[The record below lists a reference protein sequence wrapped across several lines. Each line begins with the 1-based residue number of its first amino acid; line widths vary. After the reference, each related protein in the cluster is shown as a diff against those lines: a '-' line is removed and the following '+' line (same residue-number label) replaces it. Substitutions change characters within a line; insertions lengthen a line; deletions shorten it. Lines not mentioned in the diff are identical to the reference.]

1 MEYTTSKEGMELIK
15 SFEGCRLKAYQDV
28 AGIWTIGYGHT
39 GNVQPGMSIT
49 QEQAE
54 TFLRADLKKF
64 EQCINRCVAVPLTQ
78 NMFDALVSFTYNVGT
93 GALQRST
100 LLRKLNRGDTEGAA
114 EEFNKWVRAGK
125 KVYPGLVHRR
135 RKEQELFLKQELI

>member
-39 GNVQPGMSIT
+39 GNVRPGMSIT

-93 GALQRST
+93 GRCS
-100 LLRKLNRGDTEGAA
+100 G
-114 EEFNKWVRAGK
+114 
-125 KVYPGLVHRR
+125 VHSCAN
-135 RKEQELFLKQELI
+135 

>member
-1 MEYTTSKEGMELIK
+1 MEYTTSKEGTNLIK
-15 SFEGCRLKAYQDV
+15 SFEGCRLTSYQDV

-39 GNVQPGMSIT
+39 GNVRPGMSIT
-49 QEQAE
+49 QEQADS
-54 TFLRADLKKF
+54 FLQSGLKKF
-64 EQCINRCVAVPLTQ
+64 ERCINRCVAVPLTQ

-114 EEFNKWVRAGK
+114 AEFDKWIHAGK
-125 KVYPGLVHRR
+125 KVFPGLVRR
-135 RKEQELFLKQELI
+135 RREEKELFLKEIA